1 MEYVKKFLL
10 NYDPDDDD
18 NDNNDDDLNPPF
30 GGWPRQKMP
39 EAFNIPRKNRI

>member
-1 MEYVKKFLL
+1 MEYLKKFLL

-30 GGWPRQKMP
+30 GGWPR
-39 EAFNIPRKNRI
+39 

>member
-10 NYDPDDDD
+10 NYDPNDDD

-30 GGWPRQKMP
+30 GGWPR
-39 EAFNIPRKNRI
+39 

>member
-1 MEYVKKFLL
+1 MEVKKMEYVKKFLL

-30 GGWPRQKMP
+30 GGWPR
-39 EAFNIPRKNRI
+39 

>member
-30 GGWPRQKMP
+30 GGWPR
-39 EAFNIPRKNRI
+39 